1 MPAEPSLRP
10 GGTGGE
16 AVTDSYYFVH
26 HTLDRSGSITVRVSD
41 LVGVSGRVQPWA
53 KARLII
59 TESTTPG
66 SAYAAVMVT
75 GGHGV
80 RMQYDYT
87 RDAAA
92 TAGAV
97 AAGSPKWLRLTR
109 SGSALTGYAS
119 ADGVHWANIGTA
131 HLAGLPA
138 TVQAG
143 LFVTSPQTAQ
153 LSQQLGGSGNYTPEA
168 TAVTAAFD
176 QVSLRGDWQSST
188 WQGEDIGARTA
199 VVAVGPG
206 GYHRSSRS
214 FTVTGSGDIAPAVGL
229 FGADTAQQPLTGV
242 FAGLI
247 LLIVVATMFITAEYR
262 RGLIH
267 TTFVATPRRGRVLAA
282 KAIVI
287 GSVAFACGAA
297 AAAVAIPLG
306 EHILRANGEYV
317 SPTTTLTDV
326 RIVLG
331 AGALVALTA
340 VLAVAIGS
348 VFRRSAGTV
357 CAVIALIVLP
367 YVLAIASALPAGA
380 SQWLTRLTPAAAF
393 AVQQTLPQYHQVSYL
408 YTPSNGFYPL
418 SPAAGLAVLAG
429 YTVAALAV
437 AGYLLR
443 TRDAKRRDARGMDQA
458 AHGRCHALAAALV
471 DRADRR
477 PWRHGGARDELFDHR
492 FGPGHHQAQPRRDP
506 PRSGDHRDPGRADDQ
521 RRVQHGHDSRHPDR
535 DAAPTRC
542 AERQSSHPHRARARR
557 GHSRRIGKPAR
568 RTPDLPANGFTAAH
582 GYPLLSLSHGPTLR
596 AAVGSVL
603 YLVLIGLFSLGIA
616 TAVRESASAIGTVL
630 GLLYVFPILAH
641 LANDPN
647 LQRHL
652 EQIAPMTAGLA
663 IQSTTNL
670 HKLPIAPSAGLAVL
684 AGWATA
690 ALLAGGLLLKRRD
703 A

>member
-1 MPAEPSLRP
+1 MTATTAPYHSDLPRGRDGFAQLLRAECTKFRTVRGWMIASLLSIVVIIVFAWLATRRHETYSCSGPTTCRPSHP
-10 GGTGGE
+10 YVPVGPGGE

-26 HTLDRSGSITVRVSD
+26 RTLERSGSITVRVSD

-53 KARLII
+53 KAGLIV

-87 RDAAA
+87 HDAAA

-97 AAGSPKWLRLTR
+97 AGSPQWLRLTR

-119 ADGVHWANIGTA
+119 ADGVHWAKIGTA
-131 HLAGLPA
+131 HLAALPA

-143 LFVTSPQTAQ
+143 LLVTSPQTAQ
-153 LSQQLGGSGNYTPEA
+153 LSQQFGGSGNFTPEA
-168 TAVTAAFD
+168 TAATAAFD
-176 QVSLRGDWQSST
+176 QGSLRGAWQTSA
-188 WQGEDIGARTA
+188 WQGEDIGVRSA

-206 GYHRSSRS
+206 GYHRSSRG

-287 GSVAFACGAA
+287 GSVAFACGTA
-297 AAAVAIPLG
+297 AAAVAIPLA

-317 SPTTTLTDV
+317 YPTTTLTDM

-331 AGALVALTA
+331 TGALVALTA

-393 AVQQTLPQYHQVSYL
+393 AVQQALPQYHQVSYL

-429 YTVAALAV
+429 YAVVALAV

-443 TRDAKRRDARGMDQA
+443 RRDA
-458 AHGRCHALAAALV
+458 
-471 DRADRR
+471 
-477 PWRHGGARDELFDHR
+477 
-492 FGPGHHQAQPRRDP
+492 
-506 PRSGDHRDPGRADDQ
+506 
-521 RRVQHGHDSRHPDR
+521 
-535 DAAPTRC
+535 
-542 AERQSSHPHRARARR
+542 
-557 GHSRRIGKPAR
+557 
-568 RTPDLPANGFTAAH
+568 
-582 GYPLLSLSHGPTLR
+582 
-596 AAVGSVL
+596 
-603 YLVLIGLFSLGIA
+603 
-616 TAVRESASAIGTVL
+616 
-630 GLLYVFPILAH
+630 
-641 LANDPN
+641 
-647 LQRHL
+647 
-652 EQIAPMTAGLA
+652 
-663 IQSTTNL
+663 
-670 HKLPIAPSAGLAVL
+670 
-684 AGWATA
+684 
-690 ALLAGGLLLKRRD
+690 
-703 A
+703 